1 MFGFTADFLPTR
13 KGGSERMKNK
23 SVKTKLL
30 EEIKE
35 TKRLR
40 RVNKTEYGR
49 GYLAALKIVLE
60 WVK

>member
-1 MFGFTADFLPTR
+1 
-13 KGGSERMKNK
+13 MKNK